1 MGDHGEKETQRQ
13 TLALA
18 QQQAA
23 QGQKFDELAGMYLPI
38 AKGQEARSTELYNL
52 TLPGLQTAVKHYTG
66 LASGDTNAIFKE
78 IAPAAEMRRQGER
91 SVEQQITE
99 NMPRGGEQR
108 LAREMNTSAAAGDIG
123 RLATQSYTSAFPALA
138 QLAQGGIGLSM
149 GELSQTLAAMSGA
162 GGAYGGA
169 AGAYGG
175 AAKITGDVAQ
185 QQAQATAAQKAMFS
199 SLAGAGAGVA
209 SAGLTKYCWIAE
221 LLYGVSDMRTFLI
234 RAWVSHVQI
243 RTWYDRIGTALY
255 RRFGRQIAAVLRRV
269 PALQVFFRPIFN
281 HWLGEASRAL
291 EVRV

>member
-78 IAPAAEMRRQGER
+78 IAPAAEMRRQVER
-91 SVEQQITE
+91 GAGAQIE
-99 NMPRGGEQR
+99 EMSRGGEQR
-108 LAREMNTSAAAGDIG
+108 LAKAMNVSASAGDIG

-199 SLAGAGAGVA
+199 SLAGTGAA
-209 SAGLTKYCWIAE
+209 FIPKPCWIAE
-221 LLYGVSDMRTFLI
+221 LLYGVSDMRTFII
-234 RAWVSHVQI
+234 RTWVSHIQI
-243 RTWYDRIGTALY
+243 RTWPDRIGTALY
-255 RRFGRQIAAVLRRV
+255 RRFGRQTAAVLRRV
-269 PALQVFFRPIFN
+269 PVLQVFFRPIFN